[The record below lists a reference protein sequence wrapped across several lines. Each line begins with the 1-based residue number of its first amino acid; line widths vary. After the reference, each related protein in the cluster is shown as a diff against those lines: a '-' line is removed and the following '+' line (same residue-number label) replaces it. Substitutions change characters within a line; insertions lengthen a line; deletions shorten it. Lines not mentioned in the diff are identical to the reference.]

1 MILKNPIETTNLKMD
16 VFMMPDED
24 TSTASQV
31 PRVYCGT
38 GSVRTYPKKFRGGT
52 IQSSDGHLRQGFAAQ
67 KWASFGSDSSFQ
79 D

>member
-31 PRVYCGT
+31 PRGCCGT
-38 GSVRTYPKKFRGGT
+38 GSVRTYPKNSVAGRFRAQTGIYGK
-52 IQSSDGHLRQGFAAQ
+52 GLRHENGQVL
-67 KWASFGSDSSFQ
+67 GSDSSFQ

>member
-1 MILKNPIETTNLKMD
+1 MD
-16 VFMMPDED
+16 FFMMPDED

-31 PRVYCGT
+31 HRGCCGM
-38 GSVRTYPKKFRGGT
+38 GSARTYPKKFRGGT
-52 IQSSDGHLRQGFAAQ
+52 IQNSDGHLRQGFATQ